1 MFKKLLGL
9 FGRDEIS
16 KPDLPPDVRAVF
28 DRMAGKQPAGMPGT
42 PCLVCGGP
50 RGPND
55 GYQCGAC
62 TEFMRSNDNNSI
74 HGCGGCGAGFVVAPN
89 VDIFTFSSDGVARV
103 MCACCQ
109 EYLRSG
115 VAGGNMPMPKMGAGY
130 DPEGQDLNRTHPNL
144 ALREKL
150 ARRTHQAQLRTLV
163 ESKAR
168 RTGVPVPPPILLEE
182 DEDAGRAP
190 PPPQVPEP
198 TAQELFADPLNKALF
213 GTFIESVVQERLRYE
228 ATGERPETRLIPHIS
243 IKLDIMVKAYESDL
257 RESIEAVK
265 RENMSE
271 AARAAEIKRIQSEI
285 EALIYRLKR
294 QPSQSI
300 EALFEKMKSARALK
314 KVEREVRAEKP
325 YYNGVDGLKESLT

>member
-1 MFKKLLGL
+1 M
-9 FGRDEIS
+9 
-16 KPDLPPDVRAVF
+16 
-28 DRMAGKQPAGMPGT
+28 Q
-42 PCLVCGGP
+42 
-50 RGPND
+50 
-55 GYQCGAC
+55 
-62 TEFMRSNDNNSI
+62 SNRNNSI

-103 MCACCQ
+103 MCAYCQ
-109 EYLRSG
+109 EYLRSR
-115 VAGGNMPMPKMGAGY
+115 VAGGNMPMPKMGGGY
-130 DPEGQDLNRTHPNL
+130 DPEGQDLNRRYPNL
-144 ALREKL
+144 TLREKL

-163 ESKAR
+163 QSKAR
-168 RTGVPVPPPILLEE
+168 RTGVPVPPPILLEA

-190 PPPQVPEP
+190 PPPEVPEP
-198 TAQELFADPLNKALF
+198 TAQELFADPLNKALV
-213 GTFIESVVQERLRYE
+213 GTFIESAVQERLRYE
-228 ATGERPETRLIPHIS
+228 ATGERPETRLIPHIG

-271 AARAAEIKRIQSEI
+271 AARAAEIKRIQSEV

-314 KVEREVRAEKP
+314 KFEREVRAEKP
-325 YYNGVDGLKESLT
+325 YYNGLDGLKESLT